1 MMYNLGDSDIV
12 EMEKSTSYNL
22 KVDTMTFI
30 LNKDGNE
37 INIILDNDE
46 TFHSKKNEIL
56 VILPSQRITL
66 NCKDIKEIKIME
78 IRKRC
83 FEHPCS
89 LLSNKDYLR
98 YISGLSKIHAIPA
111 TMESINQFHS
121 LFDKMKRTDEV
132 VCDIDIIEC
141 SNILVSLLIE
151 VFKSCKKTEQSP
163 IGVISRK
170 VLEKIIECPYER
182 WSLSMMAKELYMS
195 ESTLKRKL
203 KSEDQ
208 TFTEL
213 YNFARMSHA
222 KKLLLSNRDIKI
234 ATVAEMC
241 GFNHVSYFVS
251 CFKKYFGLSPL
262 VYKKSLC

>member
-1 MMYNLGDSDIV
+1 
-12 EMEKSTSYNL
+12 
-22 KVDTMTFI
+22 
-30 LNKDGNE
+30 
-37 INIILDNDE
+37 
-46 TFHSKKNEIL
+46 
-56 VILPSQRITL
+56 
-66 NCKDIKEIKIME
+66 
-78 IRKRC
+78 
-83 FEHPCS
+83 
-89 LLSNKDYLR
+89 
-98 YISGLSKIHAIPA
+98 
-111 TMESINQFHS
+111 
-121 LFDKMKRTDEV
+121 
-132 VCDIDIIEC
+132 
-141 SNILVSLLIE
+141 
-151 VFKSCKKTEQSP
+151 
-163 IGVISRK
+163 
-170 VLEKIIECPYER
+170 
-182 WSLSMMAKELYMS
+182 MMAKELYMS

>member
-1 MMYNLGDSDIV
+1 
-12 EMEKSTSYNL
+12 
-22 KVDTMTFI
+22 
-30 LNKDGNE
+30 
-37 INIILDNDE
+37 
-46 TFHSKKNEIL
+46 
-56 VILPSQRITL
+56 
-66 NCKDIKEIKIME
+66 
-78 IRKRC
+78 
-83 FEHPCS
+83 PCS

-151 VFKSCKKTEQSP
+151 VFKSCKKTQQSP